1 MAKTILTGIKPTG
14 TGDLH
19 LGNYVGA
26 IQPSI
31 KLSQTKDVTG
41 YFFIADYHSLTSL
54 SLPKELRLC
63 VRRAAASWLA
73 CGLEGEKVT
82 FYLQSDIPELLELSW
97 ILSCVTPKGLM
108 NRAHSYKAKQ
118 EQNRQSGQKDLDDG
132 VSMGLYSYPI
142 LMAADILLFS
152 ANEVP
157 VGGDQIQHLE
167 MTRDIA
173 QKFNRIYKTDLFCL
187 PKTLGRKEIIIPG
200 LDGRKMSK
208 SYNNTI
214 PLFSDPKTLRKLV
227 MKIKTDSSPPEEPK
241 DPKDSLIFEIY
252 THFAEQE
259 EINSLKKQYLEG
271 IGWGEAKEILFEK
284 LNNFLKDKRDIYSYY
299 MEEDS
304 PLNKILEEGKEKAR
318 AVAQSFMKKVR
329 SVIGIR

>member
-1 MAKTILTGIKPTG
+1 MGKIILTGIKPTG
-14 TGDLH
+14 EGDLH

-26 IQPSI
+26 IQPSVR
-31 KLSQTKDVTG
+31 LSRAKDVTG

-54 SLPKELRLC
+54 SVAGELGLS
-63 VRRAAASWLA
+63 VRRVAASWLA
-73 CGLEGEKVT
+73 CGLAVEKVI

-97 ILSCVTPKGLM
+97 ILACVTPKGLM
-108 NRAHSYKAKQ
+108 NRAHSYKARRD
-118 EQNRQSGQKDLDDG
+118 QNRQSGQKDLDDG
-132 VSMGLYSYPI
+132 VSMGLYSYPV

-152 ANEVP
+152 ADEVP

-173 QKFNRIYKTDLFCL
+173 QKFNRIYKTDLLRL

-214 PLFSDPKTLRKLV
+214 PLFCDPKTLRKLV
-227 MKIKTDSSPPEEPK
+227 MKIKTDSRPPEEPK
-241 DPKDSLIFEIY
+241 NPEDSLIFEIY
-252 THFAEQE
+252 EHFAEKE
-259 EINSLKKQYLEG
+259 EINSFRKRYLEG

-284 LNNFLKDKRDIYSYY
+284 LNDFLKDKREVYNDY
-299 MEEDS
+299 MEENGKLED
-304 PLNKILEEGKEKAR
+304 ILKEGRERAR
-318 AVAQSFMKKVR
+318 AVARPFMEKVR
-329 SVIGIR
+329 SLIGIR

>member
-31 KLSQTKDVTG
+31 HLSRKKDVTG

-54 SLPKELRLC
+54 SSSEELSLC

-73 CGLEGEKVT
+73 CGLDGEKVI

-97 ILSCVTPKGLM
+97 ILACVTPKGLM

-118 EQNRQSGQKDLDDG
+118 DQNRQSGQKDLDNSI
-132 VSMGLYSYPI
+132 SMGLYSYPV

-152 ANEVP
+152 ADEVP
-157 VGGDQIQHLE
+157 VGGDQVQHLE

-187 PKTLGRKEIIIPG
+187 PKTLGQKETIIPG

-208 SYNNTI
+208 SYNNII
-214 PLFSDPKTLRKLV
+214 PLFCDPKTLRKLV
-227 MKIKTDSSPPEEPK
+227 MKIKTDSRPPEEPK
-241 DPKDSLIFEIY
+241 DPEDSLIFEIY
-252 THFAEQE
+252 KHFAEEE
-259 EINSLKKQYLEG
+259 EINSFRKRYLEG
-271 IGWGEAKEILFEK
+271 IGWGEAKETLFEK
-284 LNNFLKDKRDIYSYY
+284 LNDFLKDKREIYNYY
-299 MEEDS
+299 MEKSS
-304 PLNKILEEGKEKAR
+304 PLEKILREGKEKAR
-318 AVAQSFMKKVR
+318 AVAQPFMKKVR

>member
-1 MAKTILTGIKPTG
+1 MARTILTGIKPTG

-31 KLSQTKDVTG
+31 KLSREKDVIG
-41 YFFIADYHSLTSL
+41 YFFIANYHSLTSL
-54 SLPKELRLC
+54 FSPKEHRLC

-73 CGLEGEKVT
+73 CGLDGEKVI
-82 FYLQSDIPELLELSW
+82 FYLQSDIPELLELNW

-118 EQNRQSGQKDLDDG
+118 DQNQQSGQKELDDG
-132 VSMGLYSYPI
+132 VNMGLYGYPV

-173 QKFNRIYKTDLFCL
+173 QKFNRIYKTDLLCL

-214 PLFSDPKTLRKLV
+214 PLFCDPKALRKLV
-227 MKIKTDSSPPEEPK
+227 MKIKTDSLPPEEPK
-241 DPKDSLIFEIY
+241 NPENSLIFEIY

-259 EINSLKKQYLEG
+259 EITSLRKQYSEG
-271 IGWGEAKEILFEK
+271 IGWGEAKEILYEK
-284 LNNFLKDKRDIYSYY
+284 LNDFLKDKRDIYHYY
-299 MEEDS
+299 MEENS
-304 PLNKILEEGKEKAR
+304 PLDKILKEGKEKAR

-329 SVIGIR
+329 SVIGLS